1 MPERA
6 LTNMSAGLFGK
17 LPAKR
22 DFIGM
27 NASRRFLEAWEPWLQ
42 AGVAMSKQVLGDAW
56 IETYNRA
63 PIWRFW
69 LGVDFCG
76 EAMIGAFM
84 PSVDGVGR
92 SFPLAIFVG
101 EGDASLP
108 PPELEPNDAWFEAAE
123 AVLLDA
129 LEPGATLELIAEKVG
144 ALPVPALQSPIIKDG
159 GFEELAEGGVLARD
173 VGSEVSAAFLAA
185 RRFGQRRAFA
195 SQTFWWTIGGE
206 GFPSLGLLEVG
217 LPPATRFADML
228 TGAFS
233 DRAAVALG
241 DAT

>member
-1 MPERA
+1 MA
-6 LTNMSAGLFGK
+6 AGLFGK

-42 AGVAMSKQVLGDAW
+42 AGVAMSKQMLGDGW

-69 LGVDFCG
+69 LGADFCG
-76 EAMIGAFM
+76 ETMIGAFM

-101 EGDASLP
+101 EADASLP
-108 PPELEPNDAWFEAAE
+108 PPELEPNDEWFAAAE

-129 LEPGATLELIAEKVG
+129 LEPGATLEEIAARVG
-144 ALPVPALQSPIIKDG
+144 ALPAPVLESRQLTDS

-173 VGSEVSAAFLAA
+173 VGEGVPSTFLAA
-185 RRFGQRRAFA
+185 RRFGRRRAFA

-206 GFPSLGLLEVG
+206 GFPTLGLLEVG

-228 TGAFS
+228 TGTFS
-233 DRAAVALG
+233 DRAAAAVSDAL
-241 DAT
+241 

>member
-6 LTNMSAGLFGK
+6 LILMSAGLFGK

-42 AGVAMSKQVLGDAW
+42 AGVAMSKQMLGDAW
-56 IETYNRA
+56 VETYNRA
-63 PIWRFW
+63 PIWRYW
-69 LGVDFCG
+69 LGADFCG
-76 EAMIGAFM
+76 EATIGAFM

-129 LEPGATLELIAEKVG
+129 LEPGATLERIAEKVG
-144 ALPVPALQSPIIKDG
+144 ALPAPALEPRTTKDR

-173 VGSEVSAAFLAA
+173 IGAEVSAAFLAA
-185 RRFGQRRAFA
+185 RRFGRRRAFA

-228 TGAFS
+228 TGTFA

>member
-1 MPERA
+1 MSERA
-6 LTNMSAGLFGK
+6 LIAMSAGLFGK

-27 NASRRFLEAWEPWLQ
+27 NATRRFLEAWEPWLQ
-42 AGVAMSKQVLGDAW
+42 AGVAMSKQMLGDAW
-56 IETYNRA
+56 VETYNRA
-63 PIWRFW
+63 PIWRYW
-69 LGVDFCG
+69 LGADFCG

-101 EGDASLP
+101 EGDASLA
-108 PPELEPNDAWFEAAE
+108 PPELEPNEAWFEAAE

-129 LEPGATLELIAEKVG
+129 LEPGATLELIAEKV
-144 ALPVPALQSPIIKDG
+144 ASLPAPALEARIAKDG
-159 GFEELAEGGVLARD
+159 CFEELAEGGVLARG
-173 VGSEVSAAFLAA
+173 VGGEISAAFLAA
-185 RRFGQRRAFA
+185 RRFGRRRAFA

-206 GFPSLGLLEVG
+206 GFPSLALLEVG

-228 TGAFS
+228 TGSFA

-241 DAT
+241 DAP

>member
-1 MPERA
+1 
-6 LTNMSAGLFGK
+6 MSAGLFGK

-27 NASRRFLEAWEPWLQ
+27 NASCRFLETWEPWLQ
-42 AGVAMSKQVLGDAW
+42 AGVAMSKQMLGDAW
-56 IETYNRA
+56 VETYNRA
-63 PIWRFW
+63 PIWRYW
-69 LGVDFCG
+69 LGADFCG

-101 EGDASLP
+101 EGDASLA
-108 PPELEPNDAWFEAAE
+108 PPELEPNDAWFGAAE

-144 ALPVPALQSPIIKDG
+144 ALPAPALEPRTMKNGS
-159 GFEELAEGGVLARD
+159 FEELANGSVVARD

-185 RRFGQRRAFA
+185 RRFGRRRAFA

-228 TGAFS
+228 SGSFS